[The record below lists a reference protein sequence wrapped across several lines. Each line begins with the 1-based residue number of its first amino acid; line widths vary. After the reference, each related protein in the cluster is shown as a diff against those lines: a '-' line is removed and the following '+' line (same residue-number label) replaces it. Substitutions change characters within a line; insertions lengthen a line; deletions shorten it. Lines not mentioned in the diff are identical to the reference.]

1 VSESDSFINEVT
13 EEVRRERL
21 YAYLRRYGW
30 IGIVVVLALVGGA
43 AFNEYR
49 KAAQANAAQALGD
62 QVLDALQTED
72 DAARAAALL
81 ALNVEGQAAAVTG
94 LLTASEQQRAGDVA
108 GALATLEALAVNPD
122 VDPLYRDLAQFKSLM
137 VGDGV
142 MDPAERM
149 AALEALAIPG
159 SAYRLLAMEQMAL
172 AYMASDDTDAALA
185 VLAAIAEDAEVPAGL
200 QQRAQSLIVA
210 LGGEV
215 PAAPGAA
222 DVADPAV
229 QD

>member
-1 VSESDSFINEVT
+1 MSESDSFINEVT

-30 IGIVVVLALVGGA
+30 IGIVVVLVLVGGA

-49 KAAQANAAQALGD
+49 KATQETAAQVLGD
-62 QVLDALQTED
+62 RVLDALQTED

-81 ALNVEGQAAAVTG
+81 ALGVEGRAVAVTG
-94 LLTASEQQRAGDVA
+94 LLTASEQQRAGDIA
-108 GALATLEALAVNPD
+108 GAMATLDALAVNPD
-122 VDPLYRDLAQFKSLM
+122 VDPMYRDLAQFKSLM

-142 MDPAERM
+142 MDPGERM
-149 AALEALAIPG
+149 AALEAMAIPG

-172 AYMASDDTDAALA
+172 AQMASGDRDAALT
-185 VLAAIAEDAEVPAGL
+185 VLASIAEDAEVPGGL

-222 DVADPAV
+222 DMADPAV